1 MLLGSG
7 GKHFEMNIGTLVS
20 RKTNEANL
28 AGFLR
33 LEHSFESPTC
43 GKDSVWIGTS
53 DDFVKLQ
60 QVDSVSL

>member
-1 MLLGSG
+1 MNLGA
-7 GKHFEMNIGTLVS
+7 FMS
-20 RKTNEANL
+20 RESNKANL